1 MRYVTTTFL
10 LGIIF
15 GLLFVSCTQ
24 QRNPLNKII
33 ETKLSKSNKA
43 IALNPAHEVQIL
55 YTSIER
61 DSLGQ
66 PHFTEW
72 DFGLDESYYF
82 YPASTAKLPI
92 AILALQKLNLLR
104 QNGYAIDKETP
115 FRVSDPQNQ
124 QTVVSDSTL
133 NSGLYSVS
141 RLIKEIFL
149 VSDNTAYNI
158 LFDFLGTDDIN
169 RELQKR
175 GLNNTEIHHKFL
187 LGADNLKTWEYTF
200 FEEQDT
206 LYHQPS
212 IHSNF
217 DRNQVALRGVYKG
230 KGYLENGERVTA
242 SMDFSRKNRISI
254 RDLNDLMKRVIFPE
268 VSLEDQR
275 FQLTEEDLTFLRFW
289 MSRTTLESPY
299 SKHTNSQE
307 YWDSYNKFFIYGD
320 TKGAMTDTLRI
331 YNKVGA
337 AYGTLTD
344 VAYVK
349 EKNSGIEF
357 MLTATVLVNKNQIFN
372 DDQYEYESVG
382 IPFLAAIGR
391 AVYDLEKQKK

>member
-1 MRYVTTTFL
+1 MRYVITTFL

-15 GLLFVSCTQ
+15 GLVFVSCSH
-24 QRNPLNKII
+24 QRNPLDKII
-33 ETKLSKSNKA
+33 EKKLSKSNKA
-43 IALNPAHEVQIL
+43 IALGSAHEVQIL

-61 DSLGQ
+61 DSLGE

-72 DFGLDESYYF
+72 DFGLEESFYF

-104 QNGYAIDKETP
+104 QNGYAINRDTP
-115 FRVSDPQNQ
+115 FRVTDSQYQNP
-124 QTVVSDSTL
+124 VVLDSSST
-133 NSGLYSVS
+133 NGLQSVAG
-141 RLIKEIFL
+141 LIKEIFL
-149 VSDNTAYNI
+149 VSDNTAYNV

-175 GLNNTEIHHKFL
+175 GLNNTQIRHKFL
-187 LGADNLKTWEYTF
+187 SGGDNSKTWVYTF
-200 FEEQDT
+200 FEGQDT

-212 IHSNF
+212 IYSNF
-217 DRNQVALRGVYKG
+217 DRNHKTLRGVFKG
-230 KGYLENGERVTA
+230 TGYMENNKLVP
-242 SMDFSRKNRISI
+242 SPMDFSRKNRISI
-254 RDLNDLMKRVIFPE
+254 RDLNALLQRVIFPE
-268 VSLEDQR
+268 IFPEDQR
-275 FQLTEEDLTFLRFW
+275 FQLSEEDLTFLRFW

-344 VAYVK
+344 VAYLK

-357 MLTATVLVNKNQIFN
+357 MLTATVLVNNNQIFN

-382 IPFLAAIGR
+382 IPFLAALGR

>member
-1 MRYVTTTFL
+1 M
-10 LGIIF
+10 LGIIL
-15 GLLFVSCTQ
+15 GMVFVSCSH
-24 QRNPLNKII
+24 QRNPLDKII
-33 ETKLSKSNKA
+33 ESKLSKTIKA
-43 IALNPAHEVQIL
+43 IALNPSHEVQIL

-66 PHFTEW
+66 PNFTEW

-82 YPASTAKLPI
+82 YPASTAKLLI
-92 AILALQKLNLLR
+92 AILALQKLNLLH
-104 QNGYAIDKETP
+104 QKGHAINKDTP
-115 FRVSDPQNQ
+115 FRVTDFQHQLP
-124 QTVVSDSTL
+124 VVIDSTL
-133 NSGLYSVS
+133 NSGFYSVS

-149 VSDNTAYNI
+149 VSDNDAYNV
-158 LFDFLGTDDIN
+158 LFDFLGTDAIN

-187 LGADNLKTWEYTF
+187 SGGDNSKTWVYTF
-200 FEEQDT
+200 FGGQDT

-217 DRNQVALRGVYKG
+217 DRNHKNLGGVYKG
-230 KGYLENGERVTA
+230 KGYLENGKRVTA

-254 RDLNDLMKRVIFPE
+254 RDLNGLIKRVIFPE
-268 VSLEDQR
+268 VFPEDQR
-275 FQLTEEDLTFLRFW
+275 FQLSEEDLTFLRFW

-344 VAYVK
+344 VAYLK

-357 MLTATVLVNKNQIFN
+357 MLTATVLVNNNQIFN

-382 IPFLAAIGR
+382 IPFLAALGR

>member
-1 MRYVTTTFL
+1 M
-10 LGIIF
+10 LGIIL
-15 GLLFVSCTQ
+15 GMVFVSCSL
-24 QRNPLNKII
+24 QRNPLNEII
-33 ETKLSKSNKA
+33 ESKLSKTNKA
-43 IALNPAHEVQIL
+43 IALNPSHEVQIL

-104 QNGYAIDKETP
+104 QKGHAINKDTP
-115 FRVSDPQNQ
+115 FRVTDFQHQLP
-124 QTVVSDSTL
+124 VVIDSTL
-133 NSGLYSVS
+133 NSGFYSVS

-149 VSDNTAYNI
+149 VSDNDAYNV
-158 LFDFLGTDDIN
+158 LFDFLGTDAIN

-187 LGADNLKTWEYTF
+187 LGADNLNTWEYTF
-200 FEEQDT
+200 FEGQDT

-217 DRNQVALRGVYKG
+217 DRNHKNLRGVYKG
-230 KGYLENGERVTA
+230 KGYLENGKRVTA

-254 RDLNDLMKRVIFPE
+254 RDLNGLIKRVIFPE
-268 VSLEDQR
+268 VFPEDQR
-275 FQLTEEDLTFLRFW
+275 FVLSEEDLTFLRFW

-299 SKHTNSQE
+299 YKHTNSQE

-320 TKGAMTDTLRI
+320 TKGAMTDALRI

-344 VAYVK
+344 VAYIK

-357 MLTATVLVNKNQIFN
+357 MLTATVLVNKNEIFN
-372 DDQYEYESVG
+372 DDQYEYDSVG
-382 IPFLAAIGR
+382 IPFLAALGSV
-391 AVYDLEKQKK
+391 VYDLEKQKK